1 MIIRQL
7 YKTRSD
13 GVRLYKSYSDEGKM
27 LLQNETGNKYEIAI
41 DVENAP
47 YTYTEI
53 DGNEIPAE
61 EALKIITGGGGGVD

>member
-1 MIIRQL
+1 MIIKQL
-7 YKTRSD
+7 YRTRSD

-27 LLQNETGNKYEIAI
+27 LLQNETGNKYDVAI

-53 DGNEIPAE
+53 DSDAISAE
-61 EALKIITGGGGGVD
+61 EALDIITGGAADE

>member
-1 MIIRQL
+1 MIIKQL

-27 LLQNETGNKYEIAI
+27 LLQNETGNKYDVAI

-53 DGNEIPAE
+53 DGDAISAE
-61 EALKIITGGGGGVD
+61 EALDIITGGAADE